1 MLKNIGSNWTL
12 SVVQIL
18 VFMVLAR
25 FTLNTLGQD
34 VSGIWE
40 YLVAMAG
47 PLQLLVLGVPMA
59 TVRAISSHVA
69 QKDYEGA
76 TKALGA
82 SVSLTLVMGACALAA
97 GLVLYASFPALS
109 ADWKLSPA
117 RAEDARLALL
127 IVSINLSA
135 GFALR
140 LPYAVFDAHQDFIVR
155 NLIMAGGF
163 VLKLGLTVALLSWR
177 ADLAVL
183 AAVQV
188 LVAVLEFLFAW
199 SLSRRRHAPVRFR
212 PGRLD
217 WPAAKSILS
226 FSIFAFLLNMG
237 ALLAFRLDALV
248 VGMHFDATERM
259 TAYANGNKIFDPFI
273 NLLLAIGMVVMPMAS
288 SLRSQG
294 REGEVRDIFLKWSK
308 VATSLVLM
316 VGGYLMVLGP
326 AFLAWWLGEEYTPE
340 SGFLMQVLM
349 ISFFLFLPVRGV
361 ALPVL
366 MGLGKPKGPAI
377 GLLGMGIANVAISL
391 ALVGPYGLIG
401 VALGT
406 AIPNVLFALWFA
418 RIACKQL
425 EVGFGEWFR
434 YTLGRSVLA
443 ALLPVGGLLALNS
456 VQLVQ
461 GFWPLFLSGLAYVA
475 FYGLLQVLFVYRGD
489 RYMDLYA
496 SVMGK
501 LRPGTS

>member
-18 VFMVLAR
+18 VFMVLTT
-25 FTLNTLGQD
+25 FTQNTLGRD
-34 VSGIWE
+34 VYGIWE
-40 YLVAMAG
+40 FIVSTAG

-59 TVRAISSHVA
+59 TVRAVSSHVA
-69 QKDYEGA
+69 KKDYEGA

-82 SVSLTLVMGACALAA
+82 SVSLTLIMGVGALAL
-97 GLVLYASFPALS
+97 GLVLYAFFPTLS
-109 ADWKLSPA
+109 AHWGLVPE
-117 RAEDARLALL
+117 RMHDARMALL
-127 IVSINLSA
+127 IVLINLSA

-155 NLIMAGGF
+155 NLLMAGGF

-183 AAVQV
+183 AAVQA
-188 LVAVLEFLFAW
+188 LVAVLEFTLAW
-199 SLSRRRHAPVRFR
+199 GFSRRRHAPVRFH

-259 TAYANGNKIFDPFI
+259 TAYGNGNKIFDPFI
-273 NLLLAIGMVVMPMAS
+273 NILLAIGMVVMPLAS
-288 SLRSQG
+288 SLRAQG

-308 VATSLVLM
+308 VATNLVLM
-316 VGGYLMVLGP
+316 IGGYLMVVGP
-326 AFLAWWLGEEYTPE
+326 AFLAWWLGDIYVPE
-340 SGFLMQVLM
+340 SGFLMQLLM
-349 ISFFLFLPVRGV
+349 LSFFLFLPVRGV

-425 EVGFGEWFR
+425 EVGFGEWLG

-443 ALLPVGGLLALNS
+443 ALLPIGALLALNS

-475 FYGLLQVLFVYRGD
+475 FFGLLQVLFVYRGD

-496 SVMGK
+496 RVMGK
-501 LRPGTS
+501 LRPGAS